1 MRDGV
6 TAQGQYPIFVENA
19 AGTTTAIVNADVSYR
34 YVGHLVVDF
43 DADGNI
49 IPASYDAD
57 VSGAYPFPTGDDLD
71 FVSLTNGGGRSGNA
85 TFADDGTEQDA
96 FAEYLLA
103 DYAMTETS
111 FDDADTGRDMDSR
124 IVSPAW
130 QDGLALGT
138 GVDEFL
144 FAA

>member
-1 MRDGV
+1 M
-6 TAQGQYPIFVENA
+6 
-19 AGTTTAIVNADVSYR
+19 NADVSYR
-34 YVGHLVVDF
+34 DVGRLVVDF

-57 VSGAYPFPTGDDLD
+57 VSGVYPFPTGDDLD

-103 DYAMTETS
+103 DHAMTETA

-124 IVSPAW
+124 IVSLAW
-130 QDGLALGT
+130 QDGLALDT
-138 GVDEFL
+138 AVDEFL